1 MIFFYFLKSELWG
14 QVRVYYPLY
23 LGGNSAS
30 YMKRIA
36 STENRPT
43 WKGGCRTSM
52 LSTSFY
58 VLKEYVLFLVCFD
71 LFIGGPETV
80 YGWDREKEIPA
91 GLCDVM
97 GFLYQRLPALR
108 DLGAEMWPME
118 QATVYFRWARGLA
131 HPYGDLIVVTYDAS
145 EKGIAA
151 AISMEPG
158 KILRLEGMHFEGVST
173 IVTF

>member
-1 MIFFYFLKSELWG
+1 MYE
-14 QVRVYYPLY
+14 
-23 LGGNSAS
+23 
-30 YMKRIA
+30 
-36 STENRPT
+36 
-43 WKGGCRTSM
+43 
-52 LSTSFY
+52 
-58 VLKEYVLFLVCFD
+58 
-71 LFIGGPETV
+71 
-80 YGWDREKEIPA
+80 WDREKEIPA

-97 GFLYQRLPALR
+97 GFLYQRLPALL
-108 DLGAEMWPME
+108 DLVAEMWPME

>member
-1 MIFFYFLKSELWG
+1 MYE
-14 QVRVYYPLY
+14 
-23 LGGNSAS
+23 
-30 YMKRIA
+30 
-36 STENRPT
+36 
-43 WKGGCRTSM
+43 
-52 LSTSFY
+52 
-58 VLKEYVLFLVCFD
+58 
-71 LFIGGPETV
+71 
-80 YGWDREKEIPA
+80 WDREKEIPA

-173 IVTF
+173 IVTFESSPEAQVHQEAVGAPMVIRLLRRLRLASAS

>member
-1 MIFFYFLKSELWG
+1 MYE
-14 QVRVYYPLY
+14 
-23 LGGNSAS
+23 
-30 YMKRIA
+30 
-36 STENRPT
+36 
-43 WKGGCRTSM
+43 
-52 LSTSFY
+52 
-58 VLKEYVLFLVCFD
+58 
-71 LFIGGPETV
+71 
-80 YGWDREKEIPA
+80 WDREKEIPA
-91 GLCDVM
+91 GLRDVM
-97 GFLYQRLPALR
+97 GFLYQRLPALL

-173 IVTF
+173 IVTLESTPEAQVHQEAVGAPMVIRLLRRLRLASAS